1 MYNPSEPRVYIYQ
14 HADHRFSPGMP
25 DWGWTRFHDRSEIQ
39 TRQPGQRQAMLRDDK
54 LAFTAYIRIVKDDTD
69 CLWEHPSKDKP
80 WDSFSIAGVT
90 GLSTTGVW
98 KPGGNLIAAVSSW
111 LLLKPVRQLLYDAQ
125 APDPLNEGYTRP
137 KPILLALQHILY
149 GLRCNAR
156 SGPTPPVSLDLI
168 HRALRWYS
176 ISTDIR
182 NLDPVRILEI
192 LRMKLQEE
200 LDTTMFS
207 NHLGRIFGSPKKNV
221 LQHPTYRIPTE
232 QTESIRD
239 AIANNA
245 MAIVNVNESPIVL
258 QLEIQRQE
266 FDSKQRTWQKLVK
279 KVELDERISYL
290 NSNYVLFGLIVH
302 KGHWQCGEY
311 YSILRPGGPG
321 SKWYQFL
328 ENNEVH
334 CLTRKQALVDHDS
347 RSLQGLEIQ
356 QTPVA
361 QVVFYIREDMAANV
375 FDTSDDEKWNVSANV
390 EALLGQ
396 KLENLDPD
404 NLDIEKAQEKFR
416 DSDLYPQHIRVLD
429 SKFFDKHEG
438 PGFVDLFGGHS
449 PYSGVYSMEI
459 RPTWRQEDIRSHL
472 SRIIPGVKD
481 PNRFEYFFSWATGS
495 HRISQCKSK
504 DDQSET
510 RNPNGKYICNAV
522 QTTVDAIPVLWVCVV
537 PEGDLREEAKE
548 ANTSNADTSGDTPMT
563 DVDADVQMSGTQ
575 DFQPQ
580 TNHQPN
586 PSMAHQ
592 QASDVATKNILVKRF
607 DPKAHQLKAVG
618 SYLVRINKPVYETLL
633 GIMRWP
639 EATSFKVYHE
649 YRTGE
654 EYASEIL
661 NST

>member
-1 MYNPSEPRVYIYQ
+1 MYNPSEPRVYTYQ
-14 HADHRFSPGMP
+14 QAQHRFSPGMP
-25 DWGWTRFHDRSEIQ
+25 DWGWTRFHDRYEMQ

-69 CLWEHPSKDKP
+69 CLWEHPPKDHL
-80 WDSFSIAGVT
+80 WDSFSITGVT

-125 APDPLNEGYTRP
+125 APDSFNEGYARP
-137 KPILLALQHILY
+137 KPILLALQRILY

-168 HRALRWYS
+168 HRALRWYN

-192 LRMKLQEE
+192 LRTKLQEE
-200 LDTTMFS
+200 LGTTKFS
-207 NHLGRIFGSPKKNV
+207 NHLGRIFGSQKKNV
-221 LQHPTYRIPTE
+221 LQQPSYRISPE

-245 MAIVNVNESPIVL
+245 MKILNVNESPIVL

-279 KVELDERISYL
+279 KIKLDEQISYL
-290 NSNYVLFGLIVH
+290 KSNYILFGLIVH
-302 KGHWQCGEY
+302 KGHWQSGEY
-311 YSILRPGGPG
+311 YSILRPGGRG
-321 SKWYQFL
+321 SKWFQFL

-361 QVVFYIREDMAANV
+361 QVVFYVREDMAANV
-375 FDTSDDEKWNVSANV
+375 FDTSDDEEWKVSANV
-390 EALLGQ
+390 ETPLGQ
-396 KLENLDPD
+396 KLESLEPD
-404 NLDIEKAQEKFR
+404 NLGIEKAQEKLQ
-416 DSDLYPQHIRVLD
+416 DSDLNPQRIRVLE
-429 SKFFDKHEG
+429 SKIFNKHEG

-449 PYSGVYSMEI
+449 PYGGVHSMEI
-459 RPTWRQEDIRSHL
+459 RPTWGPEDIRSHL

-510 RNPNGKYICNAV
+510 RNSNGKYICNAV
-522 QTTVDAIPVLWVCVV
+522 QTTVDAIPVLWVCIV
-537 PEGDLREEAKE
+537 PEGDLREEVKE
-548 ANTSNADTSGDTPMT
+548 ANTSNADTSGDIPMI

-575 DFQPQ
+575 DVQPQ
-580 TNHQPN
+580 ANHQPN
-586 PSMAHQ
+586 PTTAQ
-592 QASDVATKNILVKRF
+592 QQPSNVAAKNILVKHF
-607 DPKAHQLKAVG
+607 DPQTQKLKAVG
-618 SYLVRINKPVYETLL
+618 SYVVQVNKPVYETLL
-633 GIMRWP
+633 GITRWP
-639 EATSFKVYHE
+639 EATSFKVYYE

-654 EYASEIL
+654 EYASEIS